1 MKKYTVL
8 IIFILLIV
16 NLYAQSMETVNP
28 EEYSWRML
36 QKAQTAYDQRDF
48 GISFKYAQT
57 AKVNRKKESDW
68 ALATLELA
76 MKPVAVQKIGDD
88 IDEVLAIL
96 KERDSHDAV
105 LIIENILA
113 NLPKDYFNYSIENI
127 KNYIKKFTEYP
138 EADFLLGKI
147 YGLEG
152 EYTLSQSFLLKA
164 WEHSDLLSIPEEKY
178 DILYE
183 IASLSLMTG
192 NMEKYEKSLLLI
204 TADDPNYIQNTN
216 ETGFSK
222 SLVRAIKTGT
232 SLDKFFLLYRNS
244 SYNSMKA
251 FFYLADYYNS
261 QIHNTGD
268 SDALM
273 QNTSQDNRILLHDKV
288 LTMSSMGV
296 VSAVTRIEDVLKT
309 RKLDYSYSSLEAL
322 LKDISE
328 YEDIVTWGKKYDV
341 WKGFYIFSLSVYD
354 SGQTDFAEKLLSV
367 LSQYCPDVYWSR
379 ASKEK
384 LVSIQSTQKVLVH

>member
-1 MKKYTVL
+1 
-8 IIFILLIV
+8 
-16 NLYAQSMETVNP
+16 
-28 EEYSWRML
+28 
-36 QKAQTAYDQRDF
+36 
-48 GISFKYAQT
+48 
-57 AKVNRKKESDW
+57 
-68 ALATLELA
+68 
-76 MKPVAVQKIGDD
+76 
-88 IDEVLAIL
+88 
-96 KERDSHDAV
+96 
-105 LIIENILA
+105 
-113 NLPKDYFNYSIENI
+113 
-127 KNYIKKFTEYP
+127 
-138 EADFLLGKI
+138 
-147 YGLEG
+147 
-152 EYTLSQSFLLKA
+152 
-164 WEHSDLLSIPEEKY
+164 
-178 DILYE
+178 
-183 IASLSLMTG
+183 
-192 NMEKYEKSLLLI
+192 
-204 TADDPNYIQNTN
+204 
-216 ETGFSK
+216 
-222 SLVRAIKTGT
+222 
-232 SLDKFFLLYRNS
+232 
-244 SYNSMKA
+244 MKA